1 MTIFISRVPH
11 NGMINISGYING
23 RGVTRSY
30 IGYSERAALQA
41 FRAEFNLKYKHLDI
55 YKW

>member
-1 MTIFISRVPH
+1 MTIFISHVPH

-23 RGVTRSY
+23 RGVARSY